1 MRFHVTKSAE
11 RDLDEIFVYWA
22 RRAGLDVA
30 DRLIDSIE
38 ERFALLGDYPS
49 VGRKCEEIA
58 PGVCRFLA
66 GDYLIYYR
74 KERSVIKILHILHGA
89 RDQARVLRND

>member
-1 MRFHVTKSAE
+1 MQFHVTKKAE
-11 RDLDEIFVYWA
+11 EDLDNIFVYWA
-22 RRAGLDVA
+22 QCAGIDVA

-38 ERFALLGDYPS
+38 ERFSLLGDYPF

-58 PGVCRFLA
+58 PEVFRFLA

-74 KERSVIKILHILHGA
+74 KRRSIIYILHVFHGA
-89 RDQARVLRND
+89 RDQTRAFRND